1 MNTKLNNTCIEKE
14 CEITNREAKILYAFF
29 VNSLQQPG
37 FSKTFSLL
45 TIDNIKSLEYVV
57 RVIDE
62 NAPSLDKVPRFKEY
76 SDECEKLLQRF
87 ADRDEQGTV
96 KRTADGGYEITEQY
110 IEYNEEKAKLDEK
123 YMDVVQRIAQDE
135 NLNNF
140 YLDEKI
146 KVILVLLDDFEKYPE
161 TLPPMIISILERM
174 Y

>member
-14 CEITNREAKILYAFF
+14 CEITNREAKILYTFF
-29 VNSLQQPG
+29 VNSTEQPG
-37 FSKTFSLL
+37 YSKAFSLL
-45 TIDNIKSLEYVV
+45 TIDNIKTLQYVN
-57 RVIDE
+57 RIIDE
-62 NAPSLDKVPRFKEY
+62 NAPSLNKVPRFKEY

-110 IEYNEEKAKLDEK
+110 IEYQEEKKKLDDE

-135 NLNNF
+135 NLQDF
-140 YLDEKI
+140 YLEEKI

-161 TLPPMIISILERM
+161 TLPPVIISILEKL